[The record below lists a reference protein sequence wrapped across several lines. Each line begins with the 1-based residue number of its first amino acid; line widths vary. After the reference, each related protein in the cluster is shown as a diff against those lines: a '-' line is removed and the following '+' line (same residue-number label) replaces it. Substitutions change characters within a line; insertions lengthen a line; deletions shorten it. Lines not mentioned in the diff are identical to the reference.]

1 MTEIKGLLRLPKH
14 ISERMN
20 PKTRF
25 KSLYGIDF
33 DAGPWFCPS
42 CDREW
47 TESDSGTSICECGR
61 PLQTTCC
68 KSGCSN
74 IVEPVF
80 YKNAWFEPQPY
91 CGPCINQKA
100 KERRGEILEQLP
112 KRLLDQAAG
121 DYWREDHRH
130 RLDHTLAKWIK
141 SDCGRGQNG
150 HSTVYVWGSVGVGK
164 TVSVTRAVHHLVMS
178 GKVRSLFY
186 CREADL
192 VMAAK
197 QLYGDEGPAN
207 QRMINRAKR
216 AELLFVDEM
225 FASPESYTDHVAHV
239 LGDVFASRFEH
250 GRPSIFTSN
259 EAPLWGAVF
268 DQRVRSR
275 FELVS
280 IVDQVVAPDMRST
293 HAQKIRNQQ

>member
-1 MTEIKGLLRLPKH
+1 MSENTSIFRLPKH
-14 ISERMN
+14 IAERMT
-20 PKTRF
+20 PKSRF

-47 TESDSGTSICECGR
+47 TLEDHGKSVCDCGR

-68 KSGCSN
+68 TSDCSN
-74 IVEPVF
+74 VVEPMLYGETWHV
-80 YKNAWFEPQPY
+80 PQPY
-91 CGPCINQKA
+91 CAECIDRKA
-100 KERRGEILEQLP
+100 RERRKEILEQIP
-112 KRLLDQAAG
+112 KRLLDHAAG

-141 SDCGRGQNG
+141 SDCGRRDRGP
-150 HSTVYVWGSVGVGK
+150 SAVYVWGSVGVGK

-178 GKVRSLFY
+178 GKARSMLY

-192 VMAAK
+192 IFAAK
-197 QLYGDEGPAN
+197 HLYGDNGQSN
-207 QRMINRAKR
+207 QRLINRAKR
-216 AELLFVDEM
+216 CELLFVDEM
-225 FASPESYTDHVAHV
+225 FASPDAYTDHVAHV
-239 LGDVFASRFEH
+239 LGDVFAARFEH
-250 GRPSIFTSN
+250 SRPSIFTSN
-259 EAPLWGAVF
+259 EAPLWGSVF

-280 IVDQVVAPDMRST
+280 VVDNVVAPDMRST
-293 HAQKIRNQQ
+293 HAEKIRNQN